1 MTGFLPAKVHEQP
14 RCFALHVGAPPNRLA
29 TKHCE
34 PRRDVR
40 RKTDPGLELRGRENL
55 QLTQVTSK
63 GARATAP
70 PSLTNSVQA
79 FCYPRTLWRPFA
91 APGEVEGAAEMALA
105 NQPSAGSRCA
115 LPTLGSS
122 PADHRMAIGCA
133 QVL

>member
-1 MTGFLPAKVHEQP
+1 
-14 RCFALHVGAPPNRLA
+14 VGAPPNRLA

-79 FCYPRTLWRPFA
+79 FCYPQHAYGGRLQLQGRLKGRQRWLWPTSRP
-91 APGEVEGAAEMALA
+91 LA
-105 NQPSAGSRCA
+105 VDGLCQP
-115 LPTLGSS
+115 
-122 PADHRMAIGCA
+122 
-133 QVL
+133 